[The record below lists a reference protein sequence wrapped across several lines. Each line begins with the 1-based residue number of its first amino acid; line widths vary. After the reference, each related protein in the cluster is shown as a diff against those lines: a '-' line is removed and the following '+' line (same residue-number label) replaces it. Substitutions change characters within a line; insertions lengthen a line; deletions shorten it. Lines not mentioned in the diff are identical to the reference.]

1 MEPIPDCLVS
11 TFKEDWAPVLRKI
24 IEEDKGE
31 PHLVSISDISSH
43 DTASEFR
50 RDTEGTLRKV
60 LLRDIVRKY
69 PQYDKGGSPR
79 CELDDVSPKH
89 LRGLSGRGWSTQGST
104 WATKCTPRSGT
115 VGTNIPTA
123 TSEVLRY
130 HARWCLNRW
139 TVPKGIGAGFT
150 KSIAPRLCQWKT
162 ASLLYRGDWAAAK
175 AVTGDWTPCQ
185 NRESG
190 WVTPGAQA
198 VTEWWQAIEAG
209 ELLEFLDRVRQDG
222 HAEVALGGEML
233 FLQANGVQSL
243 TTEIDP
249 LDNRMW
255 LGQLEAAYNMSRPK
269 PQRPTVISW
278 NVGPLGY
285 MLSLHKMSQT
295 LKLGAPVVLFQEIRI
310 PTNSQRRIKMELGTR
325 HPEYAFYIAAGRESR
340 TQRSQQSSRWG
351 SDLNTAVLTCLHREV
366 FNTSKTRSRSWLSGQ
381 AQKNLS
387 HLAHGRVL
395 WLETETVEGQA
406 LQVINL
412 HQATSNDRR
421 RQNIILEGIAE
432 TLLCGGSIPTI
443 LGGDLN
449 AAPPGGRFG
458 YSVSNAKNIS
468 KVDEAVQDFLAQT
481 GGKRI
486 MLSTPTWRSADCSHA
501 AALDGVLYWGIQSE
515 GTEAHAEWV
524 GDLQHDHARC
534 GFRIRPGILGGVPA
548 GSVHG
553 NGCG

>member
-24 IEEDKGE
+24 IEVDKGE
-31 PHLVSISDISSH
+31 PHLVSIGDISSY

-50 RDTEGTLRKV
+50 RDTEGTLRPV

-69 PQYDKGGSPR
+69 PQHDKGGIPR
-79 CELDDVSPKH
+79 CELDDVSSKH

-104 WATKCTPRSGT
+104 WATKCTPRSGM
-115 VGTNIPTA
+115 VGTNVPTV

-185 NRESG
+185 HRESG

-209 ELLEFLDRVRQDG
+209 EILEFLDRVRQDG

-233 FLQANGVQSL
+233 FLQANVVQSL

-255 LGQLEAAYNMSRPK
+255 LCQLEAAYNMSRPK

-278 NVGPLGY
+278 NVGPWATCY
-285 MLSLHKMSQT
+285 HC
-295 LKLGAPVVLFQEIRI
+295 
-310 PTNSQRRIKMELGTR
+310 TR
-325 HPEYAFYIAAGRESR
+325 CR
-340 TQRSQQSSRWG
+340 
-351 SDLNTAVLTCLHREV
+351 
-366 FNTSKTRSRSWLSGQ
+366 
-381 AQKNLS
+381 
-387 HLAHGRVL
+387 
-395 WLETETVEGQA
+395 
-406 LQVINL
+406 
-412 HQATSNDRR
+412 
-421 RQNIILEGIAE
+421 
-432 TLLCGGSIPTI
+432 
-443 LGGDLN
+443 
-449 AAPPGGRFG
+449 
-458 YSVSNAKNIS
+458 
-468 KVDEAVQDFLAQT
+468 
-481 GGKRI
+481 KR
-486 MLSTPTWRSADCSHA
+486 
-501 AALDGVLYWGIQSE
+501 
-515 GTEAHAEWV
+515 
-524 GDLQHDHARC
+524 
-534 GFRIRPGILGGVPA
+534 
-548 GSVHG
+548 
-553 NGCG
+553 